1 MRVKSILI
9 FGFLSLWM
17 VSCDKGYDLR
27 FINYYVEPMDSV
39 VIGSSAIVF
48 TNIETQ
54 NSSAFMSIK
63 KGKYTVTCISKSK
76 KQFLTEIEIPSKGS
90 GQRSL
95 QMDGLATFVLLE
107 E

>member
-1 MRVKSILI
+1 MDFKPVII
-9 FGFLSLWM
+9 FAFFSCCLG
-17 VSCDKGYDLR
+17 SCDKGYDLR

-39 VIGSSAIVF
+39 VIGSNAIVF

-54 NSSAFMSIK
+54 NSSAFMPIK
-63 KGKYTVTCISKSK
+63 KGNYSVTCIGKSK
-76 KQFLTEIEIPSKGS
+76 KRFLTEIEIPSKGS